1 MAKKIQHSDIIQPG
15 NPAIDT
21 IKGLEQLDKG
31 IKELIGTLNRL
42 KTELPKS
49 FKGSADV
56 QKMATAQRDAASA
69 TSKQAAAQREAQKA
83 ALQLERQRQK
93 GLAAMAK
100 EEQKHREM
108 ITAANGEARSLD
120 QLQKKVT
127 ALIALRRQLDLS
139 TDGGRRAEQ
148 QYTEQI
154 RRSQDTLKR
163 YDAAIGNHQR
173 NVGNYRSALAG
184 VRALMLQMTAVIT
197 GVVMVMRTHSRLTSD
212 AINKADIQARSE
224 AKLLRA
230 MQGRTAA
237 TAALIRQAGQLQRTT
252 LFGDE
257 ATIEAAAQLAVMIG
271 DNEAAISSLLP
282 LVQDMATALNMDLVT
297 AAKFVGKTLGSS
309 TNSMNRFGIEVT
321 GAAGSSERLASI
333 VAALTDKFGRQAE
346 VAAGVGAG
354 SITQLKQA
362 WDDLKEVMGSVL
374 LESTGFASAL
384 TDMLSDMATVL
395 KSDLIPGWEKLAII
409 TNPKGLK
416 VRAAL
421 LDAQAEAEEIMAAKV
436 GVSVEAYRNKKQAS
450 NELIAAQKNLKQA
463 EAALG
468 AIQADSDRN
477 MFRRWENK
485 VMLAVAEA
493 KYAKQVNAVAEAER
507 NRDAALKAYAKSQEE
522 VGKQSKSS
530 LTPAMIE
537 LINKY
542 NEAEDAA
549 LDLSEASY
557 KIALKW
563 QKNLPKAKNEI
574 EKIREAISKL
584 ETSLNLAIL
593 TGQPF
598 QKFVDDLV
606 PKRQQ
611 IDRMEALAKLFT
623 DLRMGVDLFK
633 DVTSEWQDLGIVL
646 DLSFDEESAKI
657 AAEDAMEIMT
667 GLSDQLAKGL
677 LPKTLLEQMGL
688 TQKDVDEL
696 RGAVKTVLGEFDKLF
711 AARRKQADEALAL
724 AQQQTSQTIALLQLE
739 YDKRAQGL
747 ANNTDLLEETLRK
760 QQKSQEA
767 ALAMQQKIAAQQLR
781 VQQAETAGAMIAAV
795 ANTYKEWSKLGILG
809 QIGAVVS
816 IAAMMSGFA
825 SYQQQ
830 IKSMKFERGGR
841 FEEGD
846 RGVIQGDRHTA
857 PSGGV
862 PLSEQIKAERG
873 EKVYVLSRKHS
884 QGKAGKVMDTV
895 FDKIQAGDHD
905 LLSNVT
911 RLITPRITINAG
923 GADRSFDKLVK
934 ETKHTNAMLSRWR
947 FYNPVTGVETD
958 LNGNKKIYN

>member
-15 NPAIDT
+15 NPALDT

-69 TSKQAAAQREAQKA
+69 TSKQTAAQREAQKA

-108 ITAANGEARSLD
+108 ITAATGEARSLD

-139 TDGGRRAEQ
+139 TDGGRRAEP

-184 VRALMLQMTAVIT
+184 VREGMMRMGVAIT
-197 GVVMVMRTHSRLTSD
+197 GVVMIMRQLSRLTSD
-212 AINKADIQARSE
+212 AIAKADNQAKAE
-224 AKLLRA
+224 AKLLKS

-237 TAALIRQAGQLQRTT
+237 TAALIRQAGQLQRVT

-271 DNEAAISSLLP
+271 DNEEAISRLLP
-282 LVQDMATALNMDLVT
+282 LVQDMATSLNMDLES
-297 AAKFVGKTLGSS
+297 AAKLVGKTLGSS
-309 TNSMNRFGIEVT
+309 TNSMKRYAMEID
-321 GAAGSSERLASI
+321 GAAGSSERLGSM
-333 VAALTDKFGRQAE
+333 VTALTDKFKGQAE
-346 VAAGVGAG
+346 VAAGVGTG
-354 SITQLKQA
+354 SITQMKNA
-362 WDDLKEVMGSVL
+362 WGDLKEIMGATL
-374 LESTGFASAL
+374 IESTGLAKGL
-384 TDMLSDMATVL
+384 TSMFSDMAIVL
-395 KSDLIPGWEKLAII
+395 KSDLIPGWEKLAILM
-409 TNPKGLK
+409 NPGRMK
-416 VRAAL
+416 VQAIW
-421 LDAQAEAEEIMAAKV
+421 LDAQAEAIEKQAAKL
-436 GVSVEAYRNKKQAS
+436 GVSVEAYRQHSEATRQLNLEKSKLSEAEG
-450 NELIAAQKNLKQA
+450 ELKRIQA
-463 EAALG
+463 E
-468 AIQADSDRN
+468 SDRN
-477 MFRRWENK
+477 AIKRLQN
-485 VMLAVAEA
+485 VSLLATAEA
-493 KYAKQVNAVAEAER
+493 NYAKQVKAVEAAERSRTNAIKAFKESQEKVAEET
-507 NRDAALKAYAKSQEE
+507 KTK
-522 VGKQSKSS
+522 
-530 LTPAMIE
+530 LTPAMIA
-537 LINKY
+537 LIGRY

-557 KIALKW
+557 KIAQKW

-574 EKIREAISKL
+574 EKLRDAISTL
-584 ETSLNLAIL
+584 ETSINLAIL
-593 TGQPF
+593 TGKPF
-598 QKFVDDLV
+598 GRFLDEVV
-606 PKRQQ
+606 PKKQQ
-611 IDRMEALAKLFT
+611 IERMEALSKLFM

-633 DVTSEWQDLGIVL
+633 DVTSEKQDLGVTL
-646 DLSFDEESAKI
+646 DLTFDEESAKT
-657 AAEDAMEIMT
+657 AAEDAMALIT
-667 GLSDQLAKGL
+667 GLSDQVAKGL
-677 LPKTLLEQMGL
+677 VPKTLLEQMGL
-688 TQKDVDEL
+688 TTKDVDEL
-696 RGAVKTVLGEFDKLF
+696 RGAIKTVMGEFDKMF

-724 AQQQTSQTIALLQLE
+724 AQTQTNQTITLLQVE
-739 YDKRAQGL
+739 YEKRAQGL
-747 ANNTDLLEETLRK
+747 ANNTDLLEQTLK
-760 QQKSQEA
+760 QQQKSQEE
-767 ALAMQQKIAAQQLR
+767 ALALQQKIAAQQLR
-781 VQQAETAGAMIAAV
+781 MQQIETAGAMISAI
-795 ANTYKEWSKLGILG
+795 ANTYKEWSKLGPLG

-816 IAAMMSGFA
+816 IAAMMSSFA
-825 SYQQQ
+825 SYQAQ
-830 IKSMKFERGGR
+830 IKGMKFERGGR

-846 RGVIQGDRHTA
+846 RGVIQGDRHSA

-884 QGKAGKVMDTV
+884 QGRPGEVMDTV
-895 FDKIQAGDHD
+895 FDRIQAGDHD

-911 RLITPRITINAG
+911 RLITPRIMVNTG
-923 GADRSFDKLVK
+923 SDRNFERLVR
-934 ETKHTNAMLSRWR
+934 ETQQTNAMLARWR
-947 FYNPVTGVETD
+947 FFNPRTGVETD
-958 LNGNKKIYN
+958 LKGNKRIYN